1 MLKLNAA
8 DAAFL
13 YSETTRTPMHI
24 ASVQVLELPPRTDCE
39 QWIHSLRI
47 HVRQRLERVPY
58 LTRKLMVTPWQLDHP
73 NWIQTSD
80 IDLARHIHRVNVPA
94 PGGQQEMEATIAR
107 LHEHPLDRNRP
118 LWDMAILCGLKHGHV
133 AVYNRV
139 HHACVDGMAG
149 QEAIRQLMDV
159 TPDGVVCSSSL
170 DAPTPLVHETPSPA
184 QSLVSAFE
192 NLARSQAEYLHT
204 LPRML
209 DAWQHLQQY
218 WMGSEAQ
225 WNGGN
230 GLAPSTPLNKAV
242 GTGRSFAVGEISMSG
257 IKAIAGSVNAS
268 LNDVVLALCGGA
280 LRTYLRRME
289 ALPNESLLAGCPV
302 SLRKP
307 GDHSANN
314 QVSMM
319 RVSLG
324 TEIANPMVRLLHIK
338 DASKHAK
345 RLTLDGLGLIRQA
358 VAAPGLPWMMQMS
371 ALGSGWLAST
381 DTAVPTAVNVVVS
394 NVPGPKVPL
403 YFNGAKMLTHYPVS
417 IPTHGLGVNIT
428 VQSYTNTLFF
438 GITACERAL
447 PDPAAL
453 INDLMSTYL
462 ALLKIARKSVTTE
475 PDMADPVQELPDPA
489 SEPRQAA

>member
-24 ASVQVLELPPRTDCE
+24 ASVQVLELPGGIDCDR
-39 QWIHSLRI
+39 WIHSLRTYI
-47 HVRQRLERVPY
+47 GQRLARVPY

-94 PGGQQEMEATIAR
+94 PGGQPEFESTIAR
-107 LHEHPLDRNRP
+107 LHEHPLDRSRP
-118 LWDMAILCGLKHGHV
+118 FWDMAILCGLKNGQV

-149 QEAIRQLMDV
+149 QDAIRHMMDE
-159 TPDGVVCSSSL
+159 TPDGVLTSVSFDEPASL
-170 DAPTPLVHETPSPA
+170 VKEAPSPA

-209 DAWQHLQQY
+209 DAWQHLQQH

-230 GLAPSTPLNKAV
+230 RLAPPTPLNKAV
-242 GTGRSFAVGEISMSG
+242 GSARTFAAGKISMSG
-257 IKAIAGSVNAS
+257 IKTIAGSVHATV
-268 LNDVVLALCGGA
+268 NDVVLTLCGGA
-280 LRTYLRRME
+280 LRTYLGRME
-289 ALPNESLLAGCPV
+289 ALPNESLLAGCPI

-314 QVSMM
+314 QVTMM

-324 TEIANPMVRLLHIK
+324 TQIANPMVRLLHIK

-371 ALGSGWLAST
+371 ALGSDWLAST
-381 DTAVPTAVNVVVS
+381 EPAVPTAVNVVVS
-394 NVPGPKVPL
+394 NVPGPKSPL

-417 IPTHGLGVNIT
+417 IPAHGLGVNIM
-428 VQSYTNTLFF
+428 VQSYANTLFV
-438 GITACERAL
+438 GITACERTL
-447 PDPAAL
+447 PDPTKL
-453 INDLMSTYL
+453 MDDLQATYR
-462 ALLKIARKSVTTE
+462 ALLKIARKSVSTE
-475 PDMADPVQELPDPA
+475 PEVFEPGPTLPDPT
-489 SEPRQAA
+489 SEPRHAA

>member
-24 ASVQVLELPPRTDCE
+24 ASVQVLDLPSGIGCDA
-39 QWIHSLRI
+39 WIHSLRNY
-47 HVRQRLERVPY
+47 VSERLSLVPY
-58 LTRKLMVTPWQLDHP
+58 LTRKLLVTPWQLDHP
-73 NWIQTSD
+73 NWIHTSD
-80 IDLARHIHRVNVPA
+80 VDLGRHIHRVNVPA
-94 PGGQQEMEATIAR
+94 PGGQTEFESTIAR
-107 LHEHPLDRNRP
+107 LHEHPLDRSRP
-118 LWDMAILCGLKHGHV
+118 LWDMAILCGLQDGKV

-149 QEAIRQLMDV
+149 QDAIRKLMDESPTRV
-159 TPDGVVCSSSL
+159 STSTTPEGVQVL
-170 DAPTPLVHETPSPA
+170 AEEDPSPA

-209 DAWQHLQQY
+209 DAWQHLQQH

-225 WNGGN
+225 WNGGS
-230 GLAPSTPLNKAV
+230 GMAPATPLNKAV
-242 GTGRSFAVGEISMSG
+242 GVRRSFATGDIPMSG

-268 LNDVVLALCGGA
+268 INDVVLALCGGA

-302 SLRKP
+302 SLRRP
-307 GDHSANN
+307 GDNSANN

-345 RLTLDGLGLIRQA
+345 RMTLDGLGLINRT

-371 ALGSGWLAST
+371 ALGGGWLAST
-381 DTAVPTAVNVVVS
+381 DTLVPTAVNVVIS
-394 NVPGPKVPL
+394 NVPGPKEPL

-417 IPTHGLGVNIT
+417 IPAHGLGVNIS
-428 VQSYTNTLFF
+428 VQSYASTLFF

-453 INDLMSTYL
+453 MNDLLATYR
-462 ALLKIARKSVTTE
+462 ALLKIARKAIATE
-475 PDMADPVQELPDPA
+475 PEIVESAIDSPGPVP
-489 SEPRQAA
+489 EPRQAA